1 MRPSQI
7 LASEKRMAEVIR
19 VLEDEYINPFGLGPD
34 ELLNLSSGE
43 SVDAKLAKSILN
55 VCKDGKKMRDEF
67 IQSRIKS
74 KSKKFPDPLKR
85 STINTFNTL
94 SKSVVKCK
102 HFQATVE
109 VNRNILGSLLA
120 FSIKNKRAIDISAA
134 LNYSLSS
141 VPLSLAHGTGKRRET
156 SKSKL
161 MNLLA
166 KDVPLANPKADQWLN
181 NVKRDSTFVVN
192 LFAAIRTMTNLP
204 ETYEDF
210 SWHFIGTLLKGFQRC
225 DIVADTYRSNSIKGG
240 ERNESGS
247 SQRVTIA
254 STKSKLPH
262 DFPTFMKN
270 GEKKT
275 RLIEVISEVLPSNFH
290 KVFIELKC
298 SVIYFSQEDI
308 TYCLKGTGMLIAAEL
323 SSNQEEADT
332 KVILHCHHS
341 LQESPNSKVVLR
353 SSSGD
358 TSIFVLA

>member
-1 MRPSQI
+1 MYNKPMRPSQI
-7 LASEKRMAEVIR
+7 LASEKRMVEVIR

-74 KSKKFPDPLKR
+74 KSKKFHDPLKR
-85 STINTFNTL
+85 CTINTFNTL
-94 SKSVVKCK
+94 SKSFVKCK
-102 HFQATVE
+102 HFQATVD

-120 FSIKNKRAIDISAA
+120 FSIKNERAIDISSA
-134 LNYSLSS
+134 LTYPLSS

-166 KDVPLANPKADQWLN
+166 KDVPLADPKADQSLN
-181 NVKRDSTFVVN
+181 NVKKDSTFVVD

-247 SQRVTIA
+247 IF
-254 STKSKLPH
+254 L
-262 DFPTFMKN
+262 
-270 GEKKT
+270 
-275 RLIEVISEVLPSNFH
+275 RL
-290 KVFIELKC
+290 
-298 SVIYFSQEDI
+298 
-308 TYCLKGTGMLIAAEL
+308 
-323 SSNQEEADT
+323 
-332 KVILHCHHS
+332 
-341 LQESPNSKVVLR
+341 
-353 SSSGD
+353 
-358 TSIFVLA
+358 